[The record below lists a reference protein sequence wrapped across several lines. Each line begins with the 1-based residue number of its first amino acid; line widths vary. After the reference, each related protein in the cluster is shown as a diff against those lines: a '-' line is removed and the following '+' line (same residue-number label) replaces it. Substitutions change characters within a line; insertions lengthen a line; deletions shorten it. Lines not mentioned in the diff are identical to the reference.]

1 VPITTRKEP
10 VAMGHENAAPGA
22 APTPP
27 EHPPSGH
34 GPGEPQGPLQRLKRL
49 VFGAP
54 RDVQDPHTYHSMSL
68 IALLA
73 WVGLGADGLSSSAYG
88 PDEAF
93 RALGDHRAL
102 AVFLALATT
111 VTVLIISVAYAQII
125 KHFPF
130 GGGGYVVAS
139 QLLGPRV
146 GVVSGAALLVDY
158 ILTISVSIASGGDAI
173 FSFLP
178 PAWTPWKLTA
188 EALAIGLLVVLNL
201 RGVKESV
208 SILAPI
214 FGLFL
219 LTHLV
224 LIAGGLGSHLDEIP
238 RVVGEVRHGL
248 STSMSQLGLVGLLA
262 VFVKAYSMGGG
273 TYTGIEAV
281 SNGLQIMREPKVRTA
296 RRTMLYMAIS
306 LSLTAGGI
314 LVLYLLFDARP
325 EEGKTLNAV
334 LLARFAEGWHPGG
347 LPLGHA
353 FVIVTLVAE
362 AALLFVA
369 AQAGYIDGPRVM
381 SNMAIDSWLPHRFAQ
396 LSERLTMRDGVLL
409 MGGASVATLIYTR
422 GDIGALVTM
431 YSINVFLTFSLSQLA
446 MLKFWF
452 GKRGE
457 EGRWQ
462 GLAIHGV
469 AAVLCLGILAGT
481 VYEKGAEGGWVTIV
495 VTGLVVLLCY
505 AIRAHY
511 AKVRTNLSRL
521 DEILA
526 AIPAHHGGPNP
537 VVDPGLPTAVLLVGG
552 YGGLG
557 VHQLMTVKRVF
568 GNHFKGFIFVSVGVV
583 DSAAMKGVEEVDRIR
598 LRTETAL
605 QQYVECAH
613 RLGLAADYRMEVGTE
628 AVAVAEQLCLDLARD
643 FPRAVFF
650 AGKLVFEKERFFQRL
665 LHNETAYQLQRRL
678 QFGGL
683 NAMVL
688 PVRVM
693 EPAAG

>member
-1 VPITTRKEP
+1 MGEEKAVPAAEP
-10 VAMGHENAAPGA
+10 SSPAGAPPAGQPGPDPGAPDPLRAPG
-22 APTPP
+22 
-27 EHPPSGH
+27 
-34 GPGEPQGPLQRLKRL
+34 LLDRVKRL

-54 RDVQDPHTYHSMSL
+54 RDVEDPHTYHSMSL

-111 VTVLIISVAYAQII
+111 VTVLVISVAYAQII

-130 GGGGYVVAS
+130 GGGGYVVAT
-139 QLLGPRV
+139 QLLGPRA

-158 ILTISVSIASGGDAI
+158 ILTISVSVASGGDAI

-178 PAWTPWKLTA
+178 PGAAAWKVAA

-219 LTHLV
+219 LTHV
-224 LIAGGLGSHLDEIP
+224 ILIAGGLGSHLDEVP

-248 STSMSQLGLVGLLA
+248 STSLSQLGLVGLLA
-262 VFVKAYSMGGG
+262 VFVRAYSMGGG

-296 RRTMLYMAIS
+296 RRTMLYMAVS
-306 LSLTAGGI
+306 LSVTAGGI

-325 EEGKTLNAV
+325 EAGKTLNAV

-409 MGGASVATLIYTR
+409 MGGASLATLFYTH
-422 GDIGALVTM
+422 GDITALVTM
-431 YSINVFLTFSLSQLA
+431 YSINVFVTFSLSQVA
-446 MLKFWF
+446 MVKFWLAKPAEA
-452 GKRGE
+452 GRRRG
-457 EGRWQ
+457 
-462 GLAIHGV
+462 LLIHGV
-469 AAVLCLGILAGT
+469 AAVLCLGILTGT
-481 VYEKGAEGGWVTIV
+481 IYEKGEEGGWVTIV

-505 AIRAHY
+505 VIRAHY
-511 AKVRTNLSRL
+511 AKVRRNLSRL
-521 DEILA
+521 DDILA

-537 VVDPGLPTAVLLVGG
+537 VVDPRQPTAVLLVGG

-557 VHQLMTVKRVF
+557 VHQLLTVKRIF
-568 GNHFKGFIFVSVGVV
+568 GAHFKNFLFVSVGVI

-605 QQYVECAH
+605 QQYVESAH
-613 RLGLAADYRMEVGTE
+613 RLGLAADSRMEVGTE
-628 AVAVAEQLCLDLARD
+628 AVAVAEQLCLEVARD

-693 EPAAG
+693 EPTAG